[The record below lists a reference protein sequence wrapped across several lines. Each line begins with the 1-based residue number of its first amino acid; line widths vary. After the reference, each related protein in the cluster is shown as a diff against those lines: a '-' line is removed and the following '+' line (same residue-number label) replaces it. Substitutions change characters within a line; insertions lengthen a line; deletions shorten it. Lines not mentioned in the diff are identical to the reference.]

1 MRQWRPAR
9 AAYDSPVSVIEVVDL
24 VKRYGDKTAVDG
36 VSLHVDAGEIVAMLG
51 PNGAGKSTTVN
62 VMTGFLH
69 RNGGEV
75 RVLDDDPATAGSAW
89 RDRVGVVMQDVSVVS
104 ELTVRESLTHFAAYY
119 RSPRDVT
126 ELIASVGLDEKADMR
141 ASRLSGGQ
149 RRRLDVA
156 MGLIGRPELVFLDE
170 PTTGFD
176 PEVRRQFWQLIRSIR
191 DDGASVLLT
200 THYLDE
206 AEALAD
212 RAVVLAGGRVVA
224 EGPPASLGGRDV
236 EPCVVQWTE
245 QGEARSLRTDMPTAV
260 ITELAA
266 RFGGEV
272 PDLRVARPTL
282 EDVYLRLIG
291 AEHALHGGTE

>member
-1 MRQWRPAR
+1 MA
-9 AAYDSPVSVIEVVDL
+9 VIEVDRL
-24 VKRYGDKTAVDG
+24 VKRYGDKIAVDG
-36 VSLHVDAGEIVAMLG
+36 ASLRVEAGEIVALLG
-51 PNGAGKSTTVN
+51 PNGAGKSTMVN
-62 VMTGFLH
+62 VMTGFLD

-75 RVLDDDPATAGSAW
+75 HVLGEDPAHADRDW
-89 RDRVGVVMQDVSVVS
+89 RDRVGVVMQDISVVG
-104 ELTVRESLTHFAAYY
+104 ELTVRESLTHFATFY
-119 RSPRDVT
+119 RAPRDVA
-126 ELIASVGLDEKADMR
+126 ELITAVGLDDKAGVR

-176 PEVRRQFWQLIRSIR
+176 PEVRRQFWQLIETIR

-200 THYLDE
+200 THYLEE

-212 RAVVLAGGRVVA
+212 RAVVLSGGKVVA
-224 EGPPASLGGRDV
+224 EGPPSSLGGRDV
-236 EPCVVQWTE
+236 EPSVVHWTE
-245 QGEARSLRTDMPTAV
+245 HGEARSVSTDTPTSTIV
-260 ITELAA
+260 ELAR

-272 PDLRVARPTL
+272 PDLVVARPSL

-291 AEHALHGGTE
+291 AEHVAHGGVE